1 MKKREKEKI
10 VWIKKY
16 MRETIEQKKKKGKR
30 KTDQEKMRNRK
41 IQR

>member
-1 MKKREKEKI
+1 
-10 VWIKKY
+10 
-16 MRETIEQKKKKGKR
+16 MRETIEQKKKKKGKR